1 MLQILAHSNLPHQL
15 VLVSVHTGELTDVS
29 ESELKTIGEL
39 ESVDVSE
46 SILNVRV
53 DDEFRESKD
62 FSTQVESVSESRLLS
77 FFRRESLDG
86 FQVHVVIEMEVVQVL
101 SVNEEVEHVVTLSA
115 DLKTSF
121 DPINRSRLEELGRL
135 DCEVEIRAMSI
146 SSRRTN
152 GKKVRTHVDGTST
165 SLSEPWACG
174 DEVD

>member
-121 DPINRSRLEELGRL
+121 NPIDRSSLEELGRFHY
-135 DCEVEIRAMSI
+135 MPG
-146 SSRRTN
+146 RRVSCDQR
-152 GKKVRTHVDGTST
+152 GKRLVNAR
-165 SLSEPWACG
+165 
-174 DEVD
+174 